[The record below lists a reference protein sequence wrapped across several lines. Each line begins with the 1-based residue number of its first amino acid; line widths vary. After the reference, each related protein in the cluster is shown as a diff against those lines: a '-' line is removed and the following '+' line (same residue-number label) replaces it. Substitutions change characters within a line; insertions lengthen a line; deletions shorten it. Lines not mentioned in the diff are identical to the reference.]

1 MNKNVQKKI
10 REFVEQEQR
19 SPVDEE
25 LLSKLRANLLL
36 ETLYWQLAP
45 EQRNTYNIFFR
56 ELTDTFLGEM
66 IQGEYGS
73 QVIIESLVVT
83 AFEAGFRAAK

>member
-1 MNKNVQKKI
+1 MNKNIQKKI

-56 ELTDTFLGEM
+56 
-66 IQGEYGS
+66 
-73 QVIIESLVVT
+73 
-83 AFEAGFRAAK
+83 